1 MFFGLGK
8 IKKPTIKV
16 VFKKIIENESHVLT
30 AIVTENN
37 EATITVKEYNYNN
50 KGYEIYKKVSILDYN
65 WYDNK
70 ISNFEDE
77 VDAIWKKFNE

>member
-50 KGYEIYKKVSILDYN
+50 KGYEI
-65 WYDNK
+65 
-70 ISNFEDE
+70 
-77 VDAIWKKFNE
+77 